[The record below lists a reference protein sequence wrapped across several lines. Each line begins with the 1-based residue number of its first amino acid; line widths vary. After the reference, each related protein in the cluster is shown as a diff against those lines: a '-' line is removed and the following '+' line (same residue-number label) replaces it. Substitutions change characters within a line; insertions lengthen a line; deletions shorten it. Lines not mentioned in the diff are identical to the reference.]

1 MRHAL
6 VAAALLV
13 APAAVM
19 AEGFSYTYLDA
30 RYYST
35 DSDAIT
41 VNQNGGVLTG
51 SLALTPVLY
60 VVGSG
65 SYGQSEDA
73 TVNGVTGSF
82 DALAGSARLG
92 AHHAI
97 TETLDVFGNAGVLY
111 QELKGNGGFNG
122 KEDDVGYLGQVG
134 LRLAVVP
141 QVELTAFYGYQDIFD
156 ESNGGF
162 TAELQYHATENWSA
176 ITSANSSSSTDIYTF
191 GVRYRF

>member
-6 VAAALLV
+6 IAAALLV

-60 VVGSG
+60 VVGNA
-65 SYGQSEDA
+65 SYGQSEDVTIA
-73 TVNGVTGSF
+73 GVTGSF
-82 DALAGSARLG
+82 DAVAGSARIG
-92 AHHAI
+92 AHHPL
-97 TETLDVFGNAGVLY
+97 TEVLDVFANVGALY
-111 QELKGNGGFNG
+111 QEVKGNGGFDG
-122 KEDDVGYLGQVG
+122 KEDDVGYIGQVG

-162 TAELQYHATENWSA
+162 TGELQYHATENWSA
-176 ITSANSSSSTDIYTF
+176 IASANSSSSTDVYTV
-191 GVRYRF
+191 GARYRF

>member
-35 DSDAIT
+35 DSDAVT

-65 SYGQSEDA
+65 SYGQSESA
-73 TVNGVTGSF
+73 TIAGQTGTI
-82 DALAGSARLG
+82 DTIAGSARVG

-97 TETLDVFGNAGVLY
+97 TEVMDVFGNAGVLY
-111 QELKGNGGFNG
+111 QQLKGNGGFDDN
-122 KEDDVGYLGQVG
+122 EDDVGYIGQVG
-134 LRLAVVP
+134 LRVALVP
-141 QVELTAFYGYQDIFD
+141 KVELTGFYGYQEIFN
-156 ESNGGF
+156 ETNGGF
-162 TAELQYHATENWSA
+162 TGELQYHATENWSA
-176 ITSANSSSSTDIYTF
+176 IASANSSSSTDVYTV
-191 GVRYRF
+191 GARYRF